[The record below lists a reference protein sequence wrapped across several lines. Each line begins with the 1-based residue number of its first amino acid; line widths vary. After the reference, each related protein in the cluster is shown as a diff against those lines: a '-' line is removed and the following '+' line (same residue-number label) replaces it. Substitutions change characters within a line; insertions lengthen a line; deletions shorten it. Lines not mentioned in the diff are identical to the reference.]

1 MCTSNLTF
9 PSYTITHSGKGIQA
23 LNWNNLGFVICKP
36 DAVYLDLEQDI
47 LSFLQQKGLQILTY
61 KYVTITPDLCRRLY
75 WEENKAYSEWWHELE
90 TEFFHLGESL
100 CVLVQGTPQSSY
112 KSVSEMIEKKWKGN
126 FKPEKAR
133 EGTIRHTFGSM
144 NGIFNL
150 FHSADCTS
158 ATKREASLFF
168 TAEELE
174 QLPHQRLPYL
184 LKQKEKHNL
193 DITDLYFRIKQQ
205 CIQVSSM
212 HPEVKKR
219 YRSYID
225 EKHRQSMSVSNS
237 MKQIWLYKTLQE
249 EYQMFYTDIRK
260 DKLLKC
266 ITDYKHLK
274 KIDYDKLFRAF
285 VTVGLKLTR
294 WEACLFKTTMLD
306 FT

>member
-1 MCTSNLTF
+1 
-9 PSYTITHSGKGIQA
+9 

-219 YRSYID
+219 YRSYIY

-285 VTVGLKLTR
+285 VTVGLNLTR